1 MREVATVEVALF
13 EELVCVL
20 LVFEDAELRQR
31 ELRQRVCERLDL
43 DLVLVWNRL
52 FIINESRMD
61 RGSK

>member
-1 MREVATVEVALF
+1 MRPSKSLF

-52 FIINESRMD
+52 L
-61 RGSK
+61 